1 MYHLKQ
7 PISFLIL
14 LIGFSFISCKQKE
27 GSIDEKKGLKT
38 VFADD
43 FLIGAA
49 INADQI
55 MEKDTNALSLLPSE
69 FNSIT
74 PENIMKCEIVHPEWD
89 KYNFDLADK
98 IVALGDKND
107 MFTVGHTLVWHSQ
120 LSPFV
125 TKIKSK
131 DSLTMFLENHI
142 NTIASRY
149 DGKIEAWDVVNEA
162 LNEDGTMRKT
172 IFLDLLGDDFVTN
185 AFRLAQKATPNS
197 ELYYNDYNI
206 EQPKKRAGAIELIKK
221 IQAAGVRID
230 GVGIQ
235 GHWSIKGLP
244 LEDIEQS
251 ILEYAALGIKVM
263 FTEVDITVLP
273 NPWDLQGADVNQ
285 NFEGSPMMNPY
296 PELLPDSIQVA
307 LADEYGKLFNLFL
320 KHKDKIS
327 RVTFWGIS
335 DANSWLNGWPIKGR
349 TNYPLLFDRNYLPKP
364 AYDKVVST
372 KRANVQGS

>member
-1 MYHLKQ
+1 MYNTKQ
-7 PISFLIL
+7 PIAFLIL
-14 LIGFSFISCKQKE
+14 VLGLFIYACKQKE
-27 GSIDEKKGLKT
+27 VVLEEKKGLRAIFT
-38 VFADD
+38 DD

-49 INADQI
+49 INANQI
-55 MEKDTNALSLLPSE
+55 LEKDAKELPLLLME

-74 PENIMKCEIVHPEWD
+74 PENIMKCEIIHPEWD
-89 KYNFDLADK
+89 KYNFELADK
-98 IVALGDKND
+98 IVALGEKNE

-125 TKIKSK
+125 KNIKSR
-131 DSLTMFLENHI
+131 DSLSQFLEQHI

-149 DGKIEAWDVVNEA
+149 DGKIDAWDVVNEA
-162 LNEDGTMRKT
+162 LNEDGTTRKS
-172 IFLDLLGDDFVTN
+172 IFSDLLGGNFVTE

-206 EQPKKRAGAIELIKK
+206 EQPKKRKGAIELIKK

-251 ILEYAALGIKVM
+251 ILDYAALGIKVM

-296 PELLPDSIQVA
+296 PESLPDSMQVA

-372 KRANVQGS
+372 KDIKVKGS